1 MRGQGASETRPAG
14 VVVVAYP
21 NGLGTRRRPAGKFGL
36 GALLIVMFL
45 ATPLFAR
52 SKTDVIIMKNGDR
65 LTGEI
70 KGLDSGVL
78 YVSFDY
84 ALGTISIQWDK
95 VAHLESQQLFLVK
108 AEDGCV
114 YSGTLKTGETDAGRP
129 TRIEIAEAPE
139 KSIVVDRSKVI
150 QMTQTS
156 DEFWRRFSG
165 KLNAGLTY
173 TKGNQSTQYSLGSEI
188 DYPRERWAASA
199 TYNSVL
205 SSSTG
210 STTSTRNDLSL
221 DALRLLRW
229 NNWFYTGI
237 GNFLQSSS
245 QNIDLQT
252 NLSGGFGR
260 YLKNSNSAKISVIG
274 GLAWQNTK
282 YSESTESATKLNVG
296 AAMVGTHI
304 EFFRFKR
311 TNFVFDAF
319 AFPALTEPGRINFN
333 VNSSYYLKI
342 FGEVDWN
349 VTFYGNWDNRPPSHF
364 SGSDYGTSSGIT
376 YTFGYK

>member
-1 MRGQGASETRPAG
+1 MGLKSSLLSAG
-14 VVVVAYP
+14 RNRLVLLVAI
-21 NGLGTRRRPAGKFGL
+21 F
-36 GALLIVMFL
+36 F

-52 SKTDVIIMKNGDR
+52 NKTDIIVMKNGDR

-70 KGLDSGVL
+70 KGLDAGVL

-84 ALGTISIQWDK
+84 MLGNISIQWSK
-95 VAHLESQQLFLVK
+95 VDHLESTQLFLVK
-108 AEDGCV
+108 AEDGSV
-114 YSGTLKTGETDAGRP
+114 YSGTLKTIEKANGRP
-129 TRIEIAEAPE
+129 VQLEILEPAAE
-139 KSIVVDRSKVI
+139 SVIVERTKVI
-150 QMTQTS
+150 QLTQTS
-156 DEFWRRFSG
+156 DRFWHRFSG
-165 KLNAGLTY
+165 KFNSGLTY

-199 TYNSVL
+199 TFNSVL

-260 YLKNSNSAKISVIG
+260 YLKNTNRANISVIG
-274 GLAWQNTK
+274 GLAWQNTR
-282 YSESTESATKLNVG
+282 YSESTESPTKLNVG

-304 EFFRFKR
+304 EFFKFKR
-311 TNFVFDAF
+311 TNFVFDGF
-319 AFPALTEPGRINFN
+319 AFPALSEPGRININ

-349 VTFYGNWDNRPPSHF
+349 ISFYGNWDNRPPNHF
-364 SGSDYGTSSGIT
+364 SGSDYGTSSGLT
-376 YTFGYK
+376 YTFGNK